1 MFIFC
6 SHRRM
11 NLLLILQVFF
21 PGAADDDRAKLEDND
36 DEELNTLLDW

>member
-6 SHRRM
+6 SM

-21 PGAADDDRAKLEDND
+21 PGAADGDRAKLEGND
-36 DEELNTLLDW
+36 DEELNTLLGW